1 MYADSSVRTLF
12 LMPSG
17 LTNTSFPCTGLE
29 ITLVASFRKP
39 RPPTANL
46 TALGKGMML
55 FCFFYSPFFFSFH
68 FLTYLWA
75 LFSLPQ
81 PFILAE
87 NKEQGPDSFM
97 LVLVS
102 VTAAVVLALSAGSAD
117 AQTAPWTADDLT
129 KATSLGDASKC
140 YYGLWTGKPCAY
152 GSSGG
157 VYLID
162 QNWYARAIVCV
173 YTCHLGDDFGLRR
186 ALYLEHEINIMIFNI
201 FPLLIYI
208 LLLRYHHQ

>member
-1 MYADSSVRTLF
+1 
-12 LMPSG
+12 
-17 LTNTSFPCTGLE
+17 
-29 ITLVASFRKP
+29 
-39 RPPTANL
+39 
-46 TALGKGMML
+46 
-55 FCFFYSPFFFSFH
+55 
-68 FLTYLWA
+68 
-75 LFSLPQ
+75 
-81 PFILAE
+81 
-87 NKEQGPDSFM
+87 M

-129 KATSLGDASKC
+129 KATSLGDPSKC

-186 ALYLEHEINIMIFNI
+186 ALYLEHAINIMIFNI